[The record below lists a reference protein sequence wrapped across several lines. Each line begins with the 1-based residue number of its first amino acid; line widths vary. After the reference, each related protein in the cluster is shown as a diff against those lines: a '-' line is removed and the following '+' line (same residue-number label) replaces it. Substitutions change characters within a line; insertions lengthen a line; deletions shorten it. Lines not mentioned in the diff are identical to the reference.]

1 MSRNKLI
8 LVFLT
13 LIMLILFI
21 DPFGATVGFRDADSY
36 RPMRDVLDET
46 ANSKALYL
54 ASYDDFY
61 SIEPNFRLRNETSEG
76 FAEFGYESV
85 LSAASFGDTAFNSYL
100 FQQGFTHIV
109 VPLSTATRGKVFY
122 KWGRLGSVSIV
133 LKEPF
138 FEKVLVSQGDFP
150 VVLYKVLYNSKQ
162 NFQSKFQGYALVWDG
177 VPKSFFELN
186 NQIQESGM
194 YAYTYTKSYLD
205 GPDVSWVLQDDSGVK
220 PNPRF
225 VLKTPGVTNQELL
238 IEIKFI
244 AAYGGNAPTQ
254 IIRVFT
260 PTSSQGLL
268 VKAGKSATVTL
279 VVNSNQEV
287 AFDNILPCRPADTFS
302 PEDHD
307 PRVFCYGISEI
318 NVREL
323 P

>member
-1 MSRNKLI
+1 
-8 LVFLT
+8 
-13 LIMLILFI
+13 MLILFI

-61 SIEPNFRLRNETSEG
+61 SIEPNFRLRSETSEG
-76 FAEFGYESV
+76 FVEMGYESV
-85 LSAASFGDTAFNSYL
+85 LRAASFGDSAFNSYL
-100 FQQGFTHIV
+100 YQQGFTHIV
-109 VPLSTATRGKVFY
+109 VPLSTATRGRVFH
-122 KWGRLGSVSIV
+122 KWGQLGSISIV
-133 LKEPF
+133 LEEPF
-138 FEKVLVSQGDFP
+138 FKKELESQGEFP
-150 VVLYKVLYNSKQ
+150 VVLYKVLYESKQ
-162 NFQSKFQGYALVWDG
+162 NSQPAFKDYSLVWDG
-177 VPKSFFELN
+177 VPEAFFEVKK
-186 NQIQESGM
+186 QMQESGL

-205 GPDVSWVLQDDSGVK
+205 GPDVSWVLQDDSGVI

-225 VLKTPGVTNQELL
+225 VLRALGVTNKELL

-254 IIRVFT
+254 IIRVST
-260 PTSSQGLL
+260 PTSAQALV
-268 VKAGKSATVTL
+268 VKAGESATVTL

-318 NVREL
+318 TVREL

>member
-1 MSRNKLI
+1 
-8 LVFLT
+8 
-13 LIMLILFI
+13 MLILFI

-46 ANSKALYL
+46 ANSKVLYL
-54 ASYDDFY
+54 ASYDDLY
-61 SIEPNFRLRNETSEG
+61 GIEPNFRLRSETSEG
-76 FAEFGYESV
+76 FVEMGYESI
-85 LSAASFGDTAFNSYL
+85 LSAASFGDSAFNSYL
-100 FQQGFTHIV
+100 YQQGFTHIV
-109 VPLSTATRGKVFY
+109 VPLSTATRGRVFH
-122 KWGRLGSVSIV
+122 KWGQLGSISID

-138 FEKVLVSQGDFP
+138 FERILESQGGFP

-162 NFQSKFQGYALVWDG
+162 NFQSKFQGYALVWNG

-205 GPDVSWVLQDDSGVK
+205 GPDVSWVLQDDSGVT

-225 VLKTPGVTNQELL
+225 VLKTPGVTNQEFL

-254 IIRVFT
+254 IIRVST
-260 PTSSQGLL
+260 PTSVQALA
-268 VKAGKSATVTL
+268 VKAGESATVTL
-279 VVNSNQEV
+279 RVISNQEV
-287 AFDNILPCRPADTFS
+287 AFDNILPCRPAVTFS

-318 NVREL
+318 NVRQL

>member
-1 MSRNKLI
+1 
-8 LVFLT
+8 
-13 LIMLILFI
+13 MLILFI

-36 RPMRDVLDET
+36 RPMRDVLEET
-46 ANSKALYL
+46 ANSKVLYL

-205 GPDVSWVLQDDSGVK
+205 GPDVSWVLQDDSGVI

-225 VLKTPGVTNQELL
+225 VLKTPGVTNKELL

-254 IIRVFT
+254 IIRVST
-260 PTSSQGLL
+260 PTSAQALV
-268 VKAGKSATVTL
+268 VKAGESATVTL

-318 NVREL
+318 TVREL
-323 P
+323 L

>member
-1 MSRNKLI
+1 
-8 LVFLT
+8 
-13 LIMLILFI
+13 MLILFI

-205 GPDVSWVLQDDSGVK
+205 GPDVSWVLQDDSGVI

-225 VLKTPGVTNQELL
+225 VLKTPGVTNKELL

-254 IIRVFT
+254 IIRVST
-260 PTSSQGLL
+260 PTSAQALV
-268 VKAGKSATVTL
+268 VKAGESATVTL

-287 AFDNILPCRPADTFS
+287 AFDNILPCRPADTFA

-318 NVREL
+318 TVREL
-323 P
+323 L

>member
-1 MSRNKLI
+1 
-8 LVFLT
+8 
-13 LIMLILFI
+13 MLILFI

-205 GPDVSWVLQDDSGVK
+205 GPDVSWVLQDDSGPT

-225 VLKTPGVTNQELL
+225 VLQIRGDTNKKLL

-254 IIRVFT
+254 IIRVS
-260 PTSSQGLL
+260 TSTSAQALS
-268 VKAGKSATVTL
+268 VKAGKSATATL
-279 VVNSNQEV
+279 VVDSNQEV
-287 AFDNILPCRPADTFS
+287 AFDNILPCRPADTFA
-302 PEDHD
+302 PDDHD
-307 PRVFCYGISEI
+307 PRVFCYGISEV

>member
-1 MSRNKLI
+1 
-8 LVFLT
+8 
-13 LIMLILFI
+13 MLILFI

-220 PNPRF
+220 PSPRF
-225 VLKTPGVTNQELL
+225 VLKTSGVTNQELL

-244 AAYGGNAPTQ
+244 AAYGGNAPAQ

-260 PTSSQGLL
+260 PTSSQALL
-268 VKAGKSATVTL
+268 IKAGKSATVTL
-279 VVNSNQEV
+279 AVDSNQEV
-287 AFDNILPCRPADTFS
+287 AFDNILPCRPADTFA
-302 PEDHD
+302 PEDQD

-318 NVREL
+318 NVRQL
-323 P
+323 PQS

>member
-1 MSRNKLI
+1 
-8 LVFLT
+8 
-13 LIMLILFI
+13 MLILFI

-205 GPDVSWVLQDDSGVK
+205 GPDVSWVLQDDSGVI

-225 VLKTPGVTNQELL
+225 VLKTPGVTNKELL

-254 IIRVFT
+254 IIRVST
-260 PTSSQGLL
+260 PTSAQALV
-268 VKAGKSATVTL
+268 VKAGESATVTL

-318 NVREL
+318 TVREL

>member
-1 MSRNKLI
+1 
-8 LVFLT
+8 
-13 LIMLILFI
+13 MLILFI

-36 RPMRDVLDET
+36 RPMRDVLEET
-46 ANSKALYL
+46 ANSKVLYL
-54 ASYDDFY
+54 ASYDDYY
-61 SIEPNFRLRNETSEG
+61 SIESNSRLRNETSEG
-76 FAEFGYESV
+76 FVEMGYESV
-85 LSAASFGDTAFNSYL
+85 LRAASFGDSAFNSYL
-100 FQQGFTHIV
+100 YQQDFTHIV
-109 VPLSTATRGKVFY
+109 VPLSTATRGRVFH
-122 KWGRLGSVSIV
+122 KWGQLGSISID

-138 FEKVLVSQGDFP
+138 FKKELESQGDFP
-150 VVLYKVLYNSKQ
+150 VVLFKVLYDSKQ
-162 NFQSKFQGYALVWDG
+162 NFQSKLQGYALVWDG

-205 GPDVSWVLQDDSGVK
+205 GPDVSWVLQDDSGVI

-225 VLKTPGVTNQELL
+225 VLKTPGVTNKELL

-254 IIRVFT
+254 IILVST
-260 PTSSQGLL
+260 PTSAQALV
-268 VKAGKSATVTL
+268 VKAGESATVTL

-318 NVREL
+318 TVREL

>member
-1 MSRNKLI
+1 
-8 LVFLT
+8 
-13 LIMLILFI
+13 MLILFI

-36 RPMRDVLDET
+36 RPMRDVLEET
-46 ANSKALYL
+46 ANSKVLYL

-254 IIRVFT
+254 IIRVST
-260 PTSSQGLL
+260 PTSAQALV
-268 VKAGKSATVTL
+268 VKAGESATVTL

-318 NVREL
+318 TVREL

>member
-1 MSRNKLI
+1 MNKKKL
-8 LVFLT
+8 LVSFLT
-13 LIMLILFI
+13 LVILVLFI
-21 DPFGATVGFRDADSY
+21 DPFGATIGFQDIDSY
-36 RPMRDVLDET
+36 RPLRDALDKTE
-46 ANSKALYL
+46 NSKVLYL
-54 ASYDDFY
+54 ASYDDYY
-61 SIEPNFRLRNETSEG
+61 SIESNSRLRNETSEG
-76 FAEFGYESV
+76 FAELGYESV

-254 IIRVFT
+254 IIRVST
-260 PTSSQGLL
+260 PTSAQALV
-268 VKAGKSATVTL
+268 VKAGESATVSL

>member
-1 MSRNKLI
+1 
-8 LVFLT
+8 
-13 LIMLILFI
+13 MLILFI

-225 VLKTPGVTNQELL
+225 VLKTPGVTNKKLL
-238 IEIKFI
+238 IEVKFI

-254 IIRVFT
+254 IIRIFT
-260 PTSSQGLL
+260 PTSSQALL
-268 VKAGKSATVTL
+268 IKAGKSATVTL
-279 VVNSNQEV
+279 AVDSNQEV
-287 AFDNILPCRPADTFS
+287 AFDNTLPCRPADTFA
-302 PEDHD
+302 PEDQD

-318 NVREL
+318 NVRQL
-323 P
+323 PQS

>member
-1 MSRNKLI
+1 
-8 LVFLT
+8 
-13 LIMLILFI
+13 MLILFI

-205 GPDVSWVLQDDSGVK
+205 GPDVSWVLQDDSGVI

-225 VLKTPGVTNQELL
+225 VLKTPGVTNKELL

-254 IIRVFT
+254 IIRVST
-260 PTSSQGLL
+260 PTSAQALV
-268 VKAGKSATVTL
+268 VKAGESATVTL

-318 NVREL
+318 TVREL
-323 P
+323 L

>member
-1 MSRNKLI
+1 M
-8 LVFLT
+8 
-13 LIMLILFI
+13 
-21 DPFGATVGFRDADSY
+21 
-36 RPMRDVLDET
+36 
-46 ANSKALYL
+46 
-54 ASYDDFY
+54 
-61 SIEPNFRLRNETSEG
+61 RNETSEG

-205 GPDVSWVLQDDSGVK
+205 GPDVSWVLQDDSGVI

-225 VLKTPGVTNQELL
+225 VLKTPGVTNKELL

-254 IIRVFT
+254 IIRVST
-260 PTSSQGLL
+260 PTSAQALV
-268 VKAGKSATVTL
+268 VKAGESATVTL

-318 NVREL
+318 TVREL

>member
-1 MSRNKLI
+1 
-8 LVFLT
+8 
-13 LIMLILFI
+13 MLILFI

-76 FAEFGYESV
+76 FAELGYESV

-100 FQQGFTHIV
+100 FQQGFTHVV
-109 VPLSTATRGKVFY
+109 VPLSTALRGRVIH
-122 KWGRLGSVSIV
+122 KWGQLGSVSII
-133 LKEPF
+133 LEDPF
-138 FEKVLVSQGDFP
+138 FEKVFESQGEFP
-150 VVLYKVLYNSKQ
+150 VVLYEVLHKVNQNSQ
-162 NFQSKFQGYALVWDG
+162 LKFPQYALNWDG

-205 GPDVSWVLQDDSGVK
+205 GPDVSWVLQDDSGVI

-225 VLKTPGVTNQELL
+225 VLKTPGVTNKELL

-254 IIRVFT
+254 IIRVST
-260 PTSSQGLL
+260 PTSAQALV
-268 VKAGKSATVTL
+268 VKAGESATVTL